1 MAKCILKCET
11 VARGVW
17 EMSLSPKRGQTDDRL
32 MNDYDF
38 LILSASEFERL
49 TRDLLQKH
57 LGCHIESFTQ
67 GRDGGVDLRY
77 AGIKGKHAIIQC
89 KRYKDYPSLKRELAR
104 EVEKVKTLSPC
115 RYYIS
120 TTVGLT
126 PANKDEIKQ
135 MFTPFIQGTEDILG
149 RDDLNN
155 LLAQH
160 SDIEKQY
167 YKLWLCST
175 AVLERIVNRRVLN
188 WSKLEYQ
195 ACLDES
201 RKYVMNESFDQ
212 AMDKLL
218 KYHYVIISGIPGI
231 GKTTLARQLIFHKL
245 ATDYDDF
252 ICITGDFDN
261 AMDMLEEER
270 KQIFFFDDFLGN
282 TFFEHGE
289 KGYESKLLSFIRL
302 IRGRKDKLLV
312 LTTREYILQDAMM
325 YYEKMGTHNI
335 ELSKCVVDLGSYT
348 KMIKA
353 EILYNH
359 LSYSEVPVDC
369 LRYLVKQDYFY
380 LINHKNY
387 NPRVIEAFINHE
399 EWQGKTPKE
408 FYDTFCYVFDHPN
421 SVWQMAFSRLDS
433 VSQYALL
440 VLVTLHRPC
449 LIEDWREAFGAF
461 ADVTKDVYGLS
472 MDDSLWNKSLKTLDG
487 SFLKTERWGD
497 NHMVV
502 NLFNP
507 SIADF
512 LVDHISGR
520 PELIRYLIKGSV
532 FVEQLYEQYS
542 SISKHN
548 KIFVHDDILKDLAD
562 MLSLMLNH
570 VSKEVRTCTIY
581 LMSRNELVCKPFVV
595 VDCLKTI
602 YDNLPALR
610 DVNLLNVNEIVL
622 DEFDFLSYSSSLEDR
637 LDVMEIVAEQ
647 IDGFDA
653 QSLYHKMGKSIVF
666 SSEYVTYLEYGAEHD
681 YDISSVVNDDYLR
694 EIEQSIHSELESC
707 SRESEVEELQST
719 ISDLSNLLPY
729 WDSSE
734 VLDYAET
741 QIEKLREEESEDES
755 YSRSDFYKEVV
766 KENKNIREMFESL
779 VG

>member
-1 MAKCILKCET
+1 
-11 VARGVW
+11 
-17 EMSLSPKRGQTDDRL
+17 
-32 MNDYDF
+32 
-38 LILSASEFERL
+38 
-49 TRDLLQKH
+49 
-57 LGCHIESFTQ
+57 
-67 GRDGGVDLRY
+67 
-77 AGIKGKHAIIQC
+77 
-89 KRYKDYPSLKRELAR
+89 
-104 EVEKVKTLSPC
+104 
-115 RYYIS
+115 
-120 TTVGLT
+120 
-126 PANKDEIKQ
+126 
-135 MFTPFIQGTEDILG
+135 
-149 RDDLNN
+149 
-155 LLAQH
+155 
-160 SDIEKQY
+160 
-167 YKLWLCST
+167 
-175 AVLERIVNRRVLN
+175 
-188 WSKLEYQ
+188 
-195 ACLDES
+195 
-201 RKYVMNESFDQ
+201 
-212 AMDKLL
+212 
-218 KYHYVIISGIPGI
+218 
-231 GKTTLARQLIFHKL
+231 
-245 ATDYDDF
+245 
-252 ICITGDFDN
+252 
-261 AMDMLEEER
+261 MDMLEEER

-408 FYDTFCYVFDHPN
+408 FYNTFCYVFDHPN

-487 SFLKTERWGD
+487 SFLKTERWGN

-666 SSEYVTYLEYGAEHD
+666 SSEYVTYLEYGVEHD

-707 SRESEVEELQST
+707 SRESEVEVLQST

-741 QIEKLREEESEDES
+741 RIEKLQEEESEDDS
-755 YSRSDFYKEVV
+755 YSRSDFYKEAL